1 MEETGSQPIP
11 PQLTGNIGEQAT
23 PTDPGN
29 TQKRTQNHIVSVEYA
44 SHMMVPSASRN
55 EISLTISKSYEWNN
69 QGSKQ
74 KMDAI
79 QESNTQCQAH
89 ISDQRREFYRLSQH

>member
-11 PQLTGNIGEQAT
+11 PQLTGNIGEKAT

-44 SHMMVPSASRN
+44 SYKMVPSAINLMRYHGLSP
-55 EISLTISKSYEWNN
+55 KSY
-69 QGSKQ
+69 K
-74 KMDAI
+74 
-79 QESNTQCQAH
+79 
-89 ISDQRREFYRLSQH
+89 